1 MRRSLRDSI
10 VGFSLL
16 GGILIFTFFSF
27 WLRGVRLSSKNWY
40 LFAEFNNASG
50 LSKKSPVTYRGILV
64 GSIEDILFTNESI
77 KAKIVLNN
85 PEIILPKP
93 AFARVVTN
101 SFLGGDVQVALETS
115 EKIISKNIA
124 KPTSEKCDAKLII
137 CQGDTITGKQL
148 SSLSNITNRLSQILK
163 VSNQENLIENI
174 VASIDQFDKT
184 QENLDELI
192 YLSKQEILRIKPLI
206 NEITIAA
213 DHLNNI
219 LSTIDDKE
227 TLNDIKLTINSARSI
242 SSKIDDISDD
252 FIKLKEDKELI
263 KSIRDL
269 TIGLSKF
276 LNEIYP

>member
-16 GGILIFTFFSF
+16 GGILVFTFFSF
-27 WLRGVRLSSKNWY
+27 WLRGVKLSSKNWY

-64 GSIEDILFTNESI
+64 GSIEDIIFDNSSI

-85 PEIILPKP
+85 TDIILPKP

-101 SFLGGDVQVALETS
+101 SFLGGDVQVSLETS
-115 EKIISKNIA
+115 EKTIPKNTAKAISD
-124 KPTSEKCDAKLII
+124 KCDSKLII
-137 CQGDTITGKQL
+137 CQGDTITGKKL
-148 SSLSNITNRLSQILK
+148 SSLSNITNRINQLLK
-163 VSNQENLIENI
+163 QSNQENLIEN
-174 VASIDQFDKT
+174 VADTIDRFDKT

-192 YLSKQEILRIKPLI
+192 YLSKQEILRLKPLI
-206 NEITIAA
+206 KEATIAA
-213 DHLNNI
+213 GHLNNI
-219 LSTIDDKE
+219 LSTVNNQE
-227 TLNDIKLTINSARSI
+227 TLKDIKLIIKSAESI
-242 SSKIDDISDD
+242 TGKFDNMSDD
-252 FIKLKEDKELI
+252 FEQLMKDKELT

>member
-27 WLRGVRLSSKNWY
+27 WLRGVKLSSKNWHF
-40 LFAEFNNASG
+40 FAEFNNASG

-64 GSIEDILFTNESI
+64 GSIEDILFTNESV
-77 KAKIVLNN
+77 KAKIVLTN
-85 PEIILPKP
+85 PEIILTRPT
-93 AFARVVTN
+93 FARVVTN

-115 EKIISKNIA
+115 ERTIPKNIA
-124 KPTSEKCDAKLII
+124 KPTSEKCNTKLII
-137 CQGDTITGKQL
+137 CQGDKITGKQL
-148 SSLSNITNRLSQILK
+148 SSLSNITNRINELLK
-163 VSNQENLIENI
+163 ESNQENLIENI
-174 VASIDQFDKT
+174 VNSIDQFDRT

-192 YLSKQEILRIKPLI
+192 VLSKQELLRVKPLI
-206 NEITIAA
+206 KELTIAA
-213 DHLNNI
+213 NHLNNI
-219 LSTIDDKE
+219 LSTMDDEE
-227 TLNDIKLTINSARSI
+227 TLNDIKLTINAASSI
-242 SSKIDDISDD
+242 SRKIDDMSDG
-252 FIKLKEDKELI
+252 FEKLTKDKELT